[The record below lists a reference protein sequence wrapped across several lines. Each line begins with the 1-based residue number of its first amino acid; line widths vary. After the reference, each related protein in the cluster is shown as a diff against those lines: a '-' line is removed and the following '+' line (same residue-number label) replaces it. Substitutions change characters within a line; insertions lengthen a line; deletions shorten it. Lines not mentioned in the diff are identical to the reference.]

1 MENHLFPT
9 LSPYIPGRADFYL
22 CSPTTHPKHTCMH
35 IHMQVIHACMQVVHA
50 LAAHPSSEFV
60 LFQFE
65 LHLASVTSEPLA

>member
-1 MENHLFPT
+1 MH
-9 LSPYIPGRADFYL
+9 AH
-22 CSPTTHPKHTCMH
+22 THAGDM
-35 IHMQVIHACMQVVHA
+35 VIHACMQVVHA